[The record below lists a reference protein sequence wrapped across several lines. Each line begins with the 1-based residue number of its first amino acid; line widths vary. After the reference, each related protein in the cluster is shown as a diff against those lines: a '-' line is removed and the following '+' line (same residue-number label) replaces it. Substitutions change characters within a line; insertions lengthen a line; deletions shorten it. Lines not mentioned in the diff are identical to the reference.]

1 MPRANYLQKVL
12 RGSKPPQPVAMSA
25 KKQGSAPVKKAYVP
39 EEASPE
45 KYSKYSQ
52 ALLTNY
58 ENAVSENKP
67 HFQIGGK
74 EVFFPWAGITLLRPS
89 AKMTPYQAQFQVP
102 RNFNKLDLRDYLWNL
117 YGLRALNVTTQ
128 IKWSEWTRAR
138 MSRYRTPQ
146 VKKMIIDMEEPF
158 LWPEEDRSALESHS
172 LSSNLQFRKYEEEME
187 SRSGSDLK
195 KPVKAFDGILG
206 PYPDAPQSYVPKQV
220 EYKLK
225 NTQKKALKQDKQR
238 NERELISEFLKL

>member
-1 MPRANYLQKVL
+1 MPRASFLQKAL
-12 RGSKPPQPVAMSA
+12 RGSKPPQPVAMSS
-25 KKQGSAPVKKAYVP
+25 KNPGKVPVKEEYVP
-39 EEASPE
+39 EKASPE

-52 ALLTNY
+52 SLLTNY
-58 ENAVSENKP
+58 EAAVAEKRP

-74 EVFFPWAGITLLRPS
+74 EVYFPWANVTLLRPS

-102 RNFNKLDLRDYLWNL
+102 RDFNKLDLRDYLWNL

-158 LWPEEDRSALESHS
+158 LWPEEDKAALESHS

-206 PYPDAPQSYVPKQV
+206 PYPDAAQSYVPKQV
-220 EYKLK
+220 EHKLK
-225 NTQKKALKQDKQR
+225 STQKKALRQDKQR